1 MSSYDFSEIQKSGQ
15 PPQAQSK
22 QPGIEKQMEPK
33 PIYDN
38 PSYKGSGKLTN
49 KVALITGGDSG
60 IGRAAALAFAKE
72 GASVF
77 IVYLDEHHDA
87 NETKQAIEKI
97 GGQCE
102 ILSGDVGNETFCKQA
117 VEDAVNRF
125 GKLDILVN
133 NAAEQHYQTKIEQIS
148 SEQLHRTFQTNFFAY
163 FYFIQAAMPH
173 LKKGS
178 SIINTA
184 SITAYK
190 GNPVLMDYAS
200 TKGAIVSL
208 TRSLSESIVSTGIR
222 VNAVAPGPIWTPLIP
237 ASFPEN
243 DVAKFG
249 TDTPM
254 GRPGQPAELAPA
266 YVYLASED
274 SSYMSGQV
282 LHINGGT
289 IING

>member
-1 MSSYDFSEIQKSGQ
+1 MSKQDFSQMQTSGQ
-15 PPQAQSK
+15 PGQTQR
-22 QPGIEKQMEPK
+22 QPGYESEMNPK
-33 PIYDN
+33 PIFDN
-38 PSYKGSGKLTN
+38 LNYVGSGKLQN
-49 KVALITGGDSG
+49 KIALITGGDSG
-60 IGRAAALAFAKE
+60 IGRAVAIAYAKE
-72 GASVF
+72 GASVV
-77 IVYLDEHHDA
+77 IVYLDEHEDA
-87 NETKQAIEKI
+87 VETKKI
-97 GGQCE
+97 VEAKGSRCE
-102 ILSGDVGNETFCKQA
+102 LISGDVGDESFCHQA
-117 VEDAVNRF
+117 VQKTIDTF
-125 GKLDILVN
+125 GQLDILVN

-178 SIINTA
+178 TIINTA

-190 GNPVLMDYAS
+190 GNPVLIDYSA

-222 VNAVAPGPIWTPLIP
+222 VNAIAPGPIWTPLIP
-237 ASFPEN
+237 ASFPAS

-249 TDTPM
+249 VDTPM
-254 GRPGQPAELAPA
+254 GRPGQPAELAAA

-274 SSYMSGQV
+274 SSYVSGQV

-289 IING
+289 IVNG